1 MSIADPLDRL
11 AQRGFAAADCARI
24 HGPVGLSIGAVT
36 PAEIAI
42 SIMAQITQ
50 VRRSGA

>member
-1 MSIADPLDRL
+1 MTEAGYTEDEIGL
-11 AQRGFAAADCARI
+11 I
-24 HGPVGLSIGAVT
+24 HAPVGLAINAKS

-50 VRRSGA
+50 VLHSA